1 MSRFWMIGL
10 ALLLAMCAAC
20 GKTET
25 ASAPEGGVATSQ
37 GAAKAMGAMPAWRTT
52 DSKGQEISSEALKG
66 KVLLIDFWAS
76 WCPPCR
82 QEIPGF
88 IGLQEKYGKQG
99 LQLVGFSLDRTP
111 EAHSKFVEEQKF
123 NYPSAYINT
132 DEGQALAASFEKVIG
147 KIQGIPTTV
156 LVDRKGQIVS
166 VHVGAESMDVFE
178 KELLPLLK

>member
-1 MSRFWMIGL
+1 MSRYWMVGL
-10 ALLLAMCAAC
+10 ALLLTLCAAC
-20 GKTET
+20 GRT
-25 ASAPEGGVATSQ
+25 ATAPVSE
-37 GAAKAMGAMPAWRTT
+37 GAATPSGSAAKPMGAMPAWRTT
-52 DSKGQEISSEALKG
+52 DSKGQEMSSEALQG

-88 IGLQEKYGKQG
+88 IELQEKYGKQG

-111 EAHSKFVEEQKF
+111 EAHSKFVEKQKF

-156 LVDRKGQIVS
+156 VVDRKGQIVA